1 MVSDKNQNKKAGEED
16 TDTEEGS
23 DSEENSESEE
33 HRRSRSGSRS
43 SGEGQRKERQREKA
57 LGGGLRT
64 VWRLYVHLYSVYYT
78 KNLNISENWYA
89 DIEF

>member
-1 MVSDKNQNKKAGEED
+1 MVSERNQNKKAAEED
-16 TDTEEGS
+16 SDTEECS
-23 DSEENSESEE
+23 DTEDSSESEE

-64 VWRLYVHLYSVYYT
+64 VWMLYVHLYSVYYT
-78 KNLNISENWYA
+78 KNLNMSEN
-89 DIEF
+89 